1 MSQEEIQDIRY
12 MCKQLERIA
21 GYTICFETDDKIWID
36 QKDLDWLADDEADSY
51 AIKLRKIAKF
61 NIDFKGG
68 YYYFLKS

>member
-1 MSQEEIQDIRY
+1 MSHIKLEDIRY

-21 GYTICFETDDKIWID
+21 EYKVCYETKDKIWIN
-36 QKDLDWLADDEADSY
+36 KEDLDWLVDEVEDSY
-51 AIKLRKIAKF
+51 ATKLRKFAKF